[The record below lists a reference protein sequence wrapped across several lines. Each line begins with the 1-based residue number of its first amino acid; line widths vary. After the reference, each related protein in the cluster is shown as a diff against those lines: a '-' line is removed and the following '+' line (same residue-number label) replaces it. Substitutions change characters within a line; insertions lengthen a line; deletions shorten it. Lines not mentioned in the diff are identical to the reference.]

1 MHAGNSGNSMGIC
14 MGKASKAWNH
24 FSTLI
29 CIMFYCGVYKT
40 YTNVVL
46 LLCVEEVLQDIILIS
61 LNDYTVTKVMMLY
74 MN

>member
-1 MHAGNSGNSMGIC
+1 

-29 CIMFYCGVYKT
+29 CLMFYCGVCKT
-40 YTNVVL
+40 YTNAVV

-61 LNDYTVTKVMMLY
+61 ESLKCNDYTVTKVMILY